1 MKDDEKFCIKNC
13 LFKYRDAEK
22 FMVEKIHR
30 TMETLIRS
38 DMNLM
43 ASYRDE
49 EDKKNKTQWFTMETF
64 KPLKD

>member
-1 MKDDEKFCIKNC
+1 
-13 LFKYRDAEK
+13 
-22 FMVEKIHR
+22 MVEKIHR

-49 EDKKNKTQWFTMETF
+49 EDKKNKTQ
-64 KPLKD
+64 